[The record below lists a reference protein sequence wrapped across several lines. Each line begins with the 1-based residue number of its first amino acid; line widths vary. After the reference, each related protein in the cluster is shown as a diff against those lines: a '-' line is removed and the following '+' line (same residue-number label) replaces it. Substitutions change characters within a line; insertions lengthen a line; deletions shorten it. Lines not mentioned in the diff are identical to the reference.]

1 VGKVTLQVQQR
12 FTSYIAQFITVEI
25 ELNHF
30 ADVLRIVD
38 ELLDGVIVRIQMN
51 RNSVVLVISIY

>member
-1 VGKVTLQVQQR
+1 VTLQVEQR

-38 ELLDGVIVRIQMN
+38 ELLDGVLVRIQMN

>member
-1 VGKVTLQVQQR
+1 VAKVTLQVHQR

-25 ELNHF
+25 EPNHF

-38 ELLDGVIVRIQMN
+38 ELLDYVLVRIQMN

>member
-38 ELLDGVIVRIQMN
+38 ELLDGVLVRIQMN